1 MTQAEK
7 ILGWMY
13 LVIHLLFLPAILN
26 ALNGLLKDPMG
37 PATLNFVY
45 YCINFVAI
53 CCIFATFLKKSFT
66 HAGRSFWDF
75 LQAAVLGFVAYW
87 VCSWLIG
94 HLVQLIHPGFAN
106 VNDAA
111 ISQMAGNSFWLMA
124 IGVVILVPTVEEC
137 LYRGLVF
144 RALHSKSRVAAYLL
158 SMAVFAAIHIIPYVG
173 SSDLLVLLLC
183 FLQYLP
189 AGLCLAWAYEKADS
203 IFAPILIHAV
213 INAMGIYALR

>member
-13 LVIHLLFLPAILN
+13 LAIQLLFLPAILN

-94 HLVQLIHPGFAN
+94 HLVQLIRPGFAN

-144 RALHSKSRVAAYLL
+144 RALHSKSRAAAYLL
-158 SMAVFAAIHIIPYVG
+158 SMAVFAAFT
-173 SSDLLVLLLC
+173 SSLMWAAAICWFCC
-183 FLQYLP
+183 FASCSICRQ
-189 AGLCLAWAYEKADS
+189 ACAWPGPTKKQTAS
-203 IFAPILIHAV
+203 SPLS
-213 INAMGIYALR
+213 